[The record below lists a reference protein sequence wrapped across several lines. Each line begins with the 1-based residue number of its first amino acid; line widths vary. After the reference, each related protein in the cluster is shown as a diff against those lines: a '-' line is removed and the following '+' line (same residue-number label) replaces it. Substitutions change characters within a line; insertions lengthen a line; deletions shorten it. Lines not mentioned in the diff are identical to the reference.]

1 MKRLLLVFASLLMM
15 LSQVDAKKVK
25 GSVRGPETVL
35 SGVIVSDGYR
45 FTKTAEDGT
54 FELNTHKDARFVFVI
69 TPAGYVGDFS
79 DGSVKFYLPIE
90 GTEKFDFVLQR
101 LPHDGDDYTIFSISD
116 PQMAHEKHFKR
127 FNGAPVA
134 DLKKMSAESVAG
146 RNTIAMALGDI
157 AWNKYAIYKDYKKAV
172 SKIGIPFYSV
182 IGNHDF
188 TQNLSGIKAA
198 SVYEANFGPYNYAF
212 FLGKDLVIGLNNIV
226 FIANDNGFPDVSSWN
241 NYEGYNKETL
251 DFLRGILKFIDKD
264 THVIIAQHSPAVCSQ
279 VPIRGYDKFMKIID
293 GYKVDILSGH
303 THLMHTQRLSENV
316 VDHNAG
322 AICGAWWAT
331 LRCTDGTPRG
341 YEIVTSK
348 NGEVSFKWHNVDYPD
363 DHQVEY
369 IALGQSEKYPDSIL
383 ANVWAMNDEWV
394 CEWEQD
400 GIAMGRAERTA
411 DMSPAY
417 ASEVLQIY
425 KGDAARIPGYKKPK
439 AIPHY
444 YKVTPSK
451 EASLVVMTI
460 KAPDGRVWTKEF
472 GLNINF

>member
-1 MKRLLLVFASLLMM
+1 MKRLLLIFASLLI
-15 LSQVDAKKVK
+15 LSSQVDAKKVK
-25 GSVRGPETVL
+25 GSVRGPESVL

-54 FELNTHKDARFVFVI
+54 FTFNTHKDARFVFVI
-69 TPAGYVGDFS
+69 TPAGYVGDYS
-79 DGSVKFYLPIE
+79 DGSVKFYLPIK
-90 GTEKFDFVLQR
+90 GTESFDFTLRR
-101 LPHDGDDYTIFSISD
+101 LPHPGDDYTIFSISD
-116 PQMAHEKHFKR
+116 PQMGHKGHFKH

-134 DLKKMSAESVAG
+134 DLKKMAAENGAE

-172 SKIGIPFYSV
+172 SKVGIPFYSV

-198 SVYEANFGPYNYAF
+198 SVYEAYFGPYNYAF
-212 FLGKDLVIGLNNIV
+212 FLGKDLVIGINNII
-226 FIANDNGFPDVSSWN
+226 FNANDDGFPDVSSRN

-264 THVIIAQHSPAVCSQ
+264 THVILAQHSPAVYYHG
-279 VPIRGYDKFMKIID
+279 PIHNYKKFMKVIE

-303 THLMHTQRLSENV
+303 THVMHTQRLSENV

-331 LRCTDGTPRG
+331 IRCTDGTPRG
-341 YEIVTSK
+341 YEVVTSK
-348 NGEVSFKWHNVDYPD
+348 NGEMSFRWHNVDYPD

-383 ANVWAMNDEWV
+383 ANVWAMSDEWV

-400 GIAMGRAERTA
+400 GVAMGNAERVA
-411 DMSPAY
+411 DISPAY
-417 ASEVLQIY
+417 AAEILPIY
-425 KGDAARIPGYKKPK
+425 KGDAGKIPVHKKPI

-451 EASLVVMTI
+451 DASKVVLTI
-460 KAPDGRVWTKEF
+460 KAPDSRSWTQEF
-472 GLNINF
+472 KLR